1 MLDRKD
7 SYNADSLRSA
17 FALINAVLYVPSFF
31 IEDYA
36 LGLGVETNM
45 AFYVLSILNAMTTV
59 CRVLPNWLGD
69 R

>member
-1 MLDRKD
+1 MKNPKD
-7 SYNADSLRSA
+7 SYDPDSLRSA
-17 FALINAVLYVPSFF
+17 FAFVNAALYVPSFF
-31 IEDYA
+31 IENYA
-36 LGLGVETNM
+36 LALGVEANM